1 MFKFIEQINKHSYT
15 LKWTKKVCAFIYP
28 ILESNHAIMAGIQG
42 PNNYEY
48 WIIELKQ
55 TNVWNSTF
63 KNNKSE
69 FLYYGNSAR
78 KSKYQQNYLLKVL
91 FCQLYFWKC
100 INICSN

>member
-28 ILESNHAIMAGIQG
+28 ILESNHAIMAEIQG

-55 TNVWNSTF
+55 TFESQHSKTTKVNFYIMATLLESQNM
-63 KNNKSE
+63 NKII
-69 FLYYGNSAR
+69 
-78 KSKYQQNYLLKVL
+78 
-91 FCQLYFWKC
+91 FWKC
-100 INICSN
+100 YFANYIFESV